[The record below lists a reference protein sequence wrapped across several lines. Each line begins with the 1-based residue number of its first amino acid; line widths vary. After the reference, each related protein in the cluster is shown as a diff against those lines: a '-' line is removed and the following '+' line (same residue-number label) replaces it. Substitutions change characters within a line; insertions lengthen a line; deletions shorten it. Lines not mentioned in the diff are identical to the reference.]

1 MNTISWKIDH
11 DPTATRLDLS
21 HCHLPWNDLTYQP
34 LIFNRIS
41 RLTNLTCINIS
52 GNNLRSIPDVITQL
66 PHLTILLVNDNRIT
80 TIPYQITNLINLTQ
94 LDISS
99 NRIITIP
106 ECLTELTSL
115 KEIYLDR
122 NPLITFPWV
131 LTRLPHLIT
140 IDIDTKVL
148 VTIDDLRVVLR
159 WGYLQCRLETVMEQW
174 VNVRTQKRSE
184 QSSWWDSP
192 WLC

>member
-1 MNTISWKIDH
+1 MNTITWKIDH

-21 HCHLPWNDLTYQP
+21 HYHLHYQSVVFDY
-34 LIFNRIS
+34 IT
-41 RLTNLTCINIS
+41 RLTNLTYINVS
-52 GNNLRSIPDVITQL
+52 NTNLSSIPDVITRL
-66 PHLTILLVNDNRIT
+66 PHLTILLVNNNRIT
-80 TIPYQITNLINLTQ
+80 TIPYQISELVNLTQ

-106 ECLTELTSL
+106 ECLTELVSL

-131 LTRLPHLIT
+131 LTRIPSLVT
-140 IDIDTKVL
+140 IDIDIQLL
-148 VTIDDLRVVLR
+148 VMVDDLRVVLR

-174 VNVRTQKRSE
+174 INRRISHLERKRSCWVP
-184 QSSWWDSP
+184 Q
-192 WLC
+192 WLLQMIE